1 MSASREQIARLMAA
15 KRIAVVGASN
25 DPAKLTGR
33 PIAYMLKRGFKG
45 EIVPINPSRD
55 EVQGLKAYP
64 SLAALD
70 RPVDL
75 AIIGTAAA
83 AVEGVIVE
91 GIAAGVRSFVVL
103 SSGFSEHDAEGA
115 RLQARLTALASAHDI
130 AVVGPNCLGVINA
143 ETGLIAS
150 FTTAMEDNDLRCGGF
165 GFVSQS
171 GALGAYFLDLVLQA
185 GLGVSRWITTG
196 NECDV
201 DIAGSLGMLVDDP
214 KTQVIGAYIE
224 DIKDGPAFR
233 NALRDAAR
241 AGKPVFLI
249 KAGRSSVGAAAA
261 ASHTGAIA
269 GEDRVYQACFDQYG
283 AIRVASVTEMIDA
296 AKLVLHNAVPS
307 EGRIGVLSVSGGAGV
322 LLADA
327 IEAAGLGFPKFS
339 AETATALAA
348 TLPGFSK
355 PQNPVDL
362 TANVL
367 SNTGMFRSTLSIVSA
382 APELDACILFIGLMH
397 SISET
402 LTESILA
409 AREQSG
415 RPFVVV
421 WIGARPD
428 IVRRLDAAR
437 IPVYSDIPQAITAL
451 AHACGAMRQQA
462 AAKSTANAPAR
473 LPAPQGSPR
482 QLTEWHSKAWLRET
496 GGIGLPD
503 GVMVHAPAD
512 VAAGVAG
519 LTGPFVAKLQSSDMP
534 HKSEHGGVILGL
546 KDTAALADGVA
557 TLLGRGRDAK
567 VVVDGVLIERMVGFD
582 IELIV
587 GFRRDPIFGA
597 MLMVG
602 RGGVE
607 VELSPDVA
615 MALLPLTA
623 GEIEALLRSLRSAKL
638 FDGFRGRPVV
648 DVTRIAQVLAHIA
661 DKFTVD
667 ATLDEIEINPLVARG
682 ADVVALDAL
691 IKVTRT

>member
-1 MSASREQIARLMAA
+1 M
-15 KRIAVVGASN
+15 
-25 DPAKLTGR
+25 
-33 PIAYMLKRGFKG
+33 
-45 EIVPINPSRD
+45 PINPSRD

-103 SSGFSEHDAEGA
+103 SSGFSNTMPRVHGCRRGSPPWPA
-115 RLQARLTALASAHDI
+115 RTISPWSARTVSASSM
-130 AVVGPNCLGVINA
+130 PKL
-143 ETGLIAS
+143 LIAS

-241 AGKPVFLI
+241 GRQAGVPDQGWPFL
-249 KAGRSSVGAAAA
+249 AGAAAA

-307 EGRIGVLSVSGGAGV
+307 AGRIGVLSVSGGAGV

-339 AETATALAA
+339 AETVTALAA

-355 PQNPVDL
+355 PQ
-362 TANVL
+362 
-367 SNTGMFRSTLSIVSA
+367 
-382 APELDACILFIGLMH
+382 
-397 SISET
+397 
-402 LTESILA
+402 
-409 AREQSG
+409 SG
-415 RPFVVV
+415 RSDGKCAVEHRHVPKHAIDRQCCAGTRCLHPFH
-421 WIGARPD
+421 R
-428 IVRRLDAAR
+428 
-437 IPVYSDIPQAITAL
+437 
-451 AHACGAMRQQA
+451 
-462 AAKSTANAPAR
+462 
-473 LPAPQGSPR
+473 
-482 QLTEWHSKAWLRET
+482 
-496 GGIGLPD
+496 
-503 GVMVHAPAD
+503 
-512 VAAGVAG
+512 
-519 LTGPFVAKLQSSDMP
+519 
-534 HKSEHGGVILGL
+534 
-546 KDTAALADGVA
+546 
-557 TLLGRGRDAK
+557 
-567 VVVDGVLIERMVGFD
+567 
-582 IELIV
+582 
-587 GFRRDPIFGA
+587 
-597 MLMVG
+597 
-602 RGGVE
+602 
-607 VELSPDVA
+607 
-615 MALLPLTA
+615 
-623 GEIEALLRSLRSAKL
+623 
-638 FDGFRGRPVV
+638 
-648 DVTRIAQVLAHIA
+648 
-661 DKFTVD
+661 VD
-667 ATLDEIEINPLVARG
+667 ALDLGN
-682 ADVVALDAL
+682 AD
-691 IKVTRT
+691 